1 MQKSREK
8 KKIITRQ
15 KLVEAASREFAEVG
29 YARANISTI
38 SEKAGFAKGT
48 VYNYF
53 RSKYNLLLAV
63 VEHAMDLLVEQIRE
77 QIADLD
83 DPVEKIKRA
92 MLLDFRFMGENEALS
107 KVIVREGFAADPKK
121 QKELFGALA
130 PASSFFIELIEE
142 GKSEGRIRSDL
153 DSVWA
158 TVLADGMVA
167 YMLLARWSL
176 EGAEM
181 PLEEMA
187 ELTVRCF
194 VEGILAK

>member
-63 VEHAMDLLVEQIRE
+63 VEHAMDLLVEQIRWE
-77 QIADLD
+77 
-83 DPVEKIKRA
+83 RT
-92 MLLDFRFMGENEALS
+92 R
-107 KVIVREGFAADPKK
+107 R
-121 QKELFGALA
+121 
-130 PASSFFIELIEE
+130 
-142 GKSEGRIRSDL
+142 
-153 DSVWA
+153 
-158 TVLADGMVA
+158 
-167 YMLLARWSL
+167 
-176 EGAEM
+176 
-181 PLEEMA
+181 
-187 ELTVRCF
+187 
-194 VEGILAK
+194 